1 MYLNIRENTYI
12 YVLLLWKNEKNILEN
27 VERNPVYVGVK
38 KFRRE
43 SSIINGRFLEK
54 FVLQI
59 KL

>member
-1 MYLNIRENTYI
+1 MKKL
-12 YVLLLWKNEKNILEN
+12 KNEKNILEN
-27 VERNPVYVGVK
+27 VERNPVYVVVK